1 MLKQIVQETSYRM
14 GVATITVS
22 DMAISRTFYEDIVG
36 MTVHS
41 YYEPTN
47 WMAYQM
53 EDKVLFAIQEMQGFQ
68 RQRSVDLL
76 DFYVEDVD
84 LLWDRIKDKCTVI
97 RILER
102 TPWGSYKFVIQ
113 DPDGFMLG
121 FVKKEA

>member
-1 MLKQIVQETSYRM
+1 MNQKLQEANYRM

-22 DMAISRTFYEDIVG
+22 DMANSRAFYEDIIG

-47 WMAYQM
+47 WITYLT
-53 EDKVLFAIQEMQGFQ
+53 EDMVLFAIQEMKGFQ
-68 RQRSVDLL
+68 RQRSVDML
-76 DFYVEDVD
+76 DFYVEDVE
-84 LLWDRIKDKCTVI
+84 LLWERIKDRCTVI
-97 RILER
+97 NPLAR